1 MWWVARGCLASLEDG
16 KRSIPVIHASR
27 WPLQPIAQW
36 LVLRKGKGNALGDKR
51 ITPRLVKQ
59 FMAAYNG
66 MYAQGMRLSIHSVL
80 TPNLCVRR

>member
-1 MWWVARGCLASLEDG
+1 MEQALWYIDNQDTH
-16 KRSIPVIHASR
+16 IHR
-27 WPLQPIAQW
+27 VLTDPPEGVLAQW
-36 LVLRKGKGNALGDKR
+36 LVLRKGKGNALGDKK

-66 MYAQGMRLSIHSVL
+66 MYAQGMRPSTHSVL